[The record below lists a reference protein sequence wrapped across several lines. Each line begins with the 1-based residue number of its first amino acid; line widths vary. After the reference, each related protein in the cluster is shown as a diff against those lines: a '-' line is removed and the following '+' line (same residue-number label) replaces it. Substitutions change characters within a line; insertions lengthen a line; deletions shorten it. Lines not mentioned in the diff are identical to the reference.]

1 MVLDEDALEAM
12 LARGK
17 GAEAPPAEMVTT
29 DETDEFEVYERK
41 AEPEAEHVHEV
52 PSEPM
57 AWEAPA
63 EANDEFE
70 VFERAAPL
78 QEAPD
83 AREAPVEPH
92 FEEPEAAPEPTP
104 QPAPEPAPRR
114 RPEVWPPIRNRT
126 ASTAA
131 PEPVAAPVA
140 QPESPRTHAP
150 EPQVQPAVVTGQGAR
165 IAIVQATFNI
175 ELTDMMVELAKQK
188 AAKLGANVLAVD
200 QCAGVYDLPLPTK
213 RLLAREDV
221 DGVVVIGVVVQGET
235 KHDEIITHATAKTLQ
250 ELSLQFDK
258 PVGLAVTG
266 PGMTWKQA
274 EARVANAAHGVE
286 AVLTLLHNKV

>member
-17 GAEAPPAEMVTT
+17 GHEAPPAEMVTT

-41 AEPEAEHVHEV
+41 AEPEADKHVHEV

-57 AWEAPA
+57 PWEAPV
-63 EANDEFE
+63 EENDEFE
-70 VFERAAPL
+70 VFER
-78 QEAPD
+78 
-83 AREAPVEPH
+83 
-92 FEEPEAAPEPTP
+92 
-104 QPAPEPAPRR
+104 PAPESAAPAPPEPVPEPPVPGPEPVQEPEPVAATSAQAVQEPPRR
-114 RPEVWPPIRNRT
+114 RPEVWPPLGERKP
-126 ASTAA
+126 SAA
-131 PEPVAAPVA
+131 PAAPA
-140 QPESPRTHAP
+140 RSHAP
-150 EPQVQPAVVTGQGAR
+150 EPQQAAPTARANGAR

-175 ELTDMMVELAKQK
+175 ELTDLMARLAKEK
-188 AAKLGANVLAVD
+188 AAELGADIVAHER
-200 QCAGVYDLPLPTK
+200 CAGVYDLPLPTK
-213 RLLAREDV
+213 RLLARDDV
-221 DGVVVIGVVVQGET
+221 QAVVVIGVVVQGET

-266 PGMTWKQA
+266 PGMTWAQA

-286 AVLTLLHNKV
+286 AVLALLTA